1 MNKAKILLVD
11 DEQSILNLVEAYL
24 HPEGYEV
31 QTATDGESAL
41 AKARAFKPDVLVLD
55 IMLPVK
61 DGIEVLTALRRES
74 NVYVIMLTA
83 KTEETDR
90 VGGFSVGGDASW

>member
-1 MNKAKILLVD
+1 MNKAKILVVD

-24 HPEGYEV
+24 RPEGYEV
-31 QTATDGESAL
+31 QTAMDGESAL

-74 NVYVIMLTA
+74 AVPEALHQLHP
-83 KTEETDR
+83 R
-90 VGGFSVGGDASW
+90 PRHASGVPTGRRGLA